1 MNFAAVL
8 KPDAPK
14 PAKKEQSKER
24 HLQPGWVNLREE
36 LAKPREEKEKNND
49 KNKDTDKDINDVDLD
64 ARFKRAAIEMRRR
77 WDRWNAEHGIEYDY
91 DQGSWSDTD
100 DEVGD
105 EAAWFED
112 ENRSDEF
119 YNDYCSTKKAGFS
132 AT

>member
-14 PAKKEQSKER
+14 PLAKKCENNVR

-36 LAKPREEKEKNND
+36 SVKPTQDRDKDKDKEKNKEID
-49 KNKDTDKDINDVDLD
+49 DLD

-77 WDRWNAEHGIEYDY
+77 WDRWNADHGIEYDY
-91 DQGSWSDTD
+91 DQGAGLWSDTD
-100 DEVGD
+100 DEGGD
-105 EAAWFED
+105 EAVWFEE

-119 YNDYCSTKKAGFS
+119 YNDYCSTKKSGFS